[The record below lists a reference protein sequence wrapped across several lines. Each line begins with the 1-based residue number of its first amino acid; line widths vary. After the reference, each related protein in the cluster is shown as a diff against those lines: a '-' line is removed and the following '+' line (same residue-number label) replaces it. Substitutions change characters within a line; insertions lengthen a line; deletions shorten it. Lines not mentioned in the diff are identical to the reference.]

1 MTSSQPPEQI
11 VVVGASLAGAT
22 AAQTLRDAGF
32 DGSVVLVGEE
42 PSRPYERPPLSK
54 GYLLGNDERDS
65 IFVHPQDWYD
75 EHKVELRLG
84 TTATSIDREAHEVRL
99 SDGGTLPYSRL
110 LLATGS
116 SPRRLD
122 VPGADLK
129 GVHYLR
135 RVEDTDALREAFA
148 DKPRVV
154 VIGGGWIGLETAAAA
169 RQAGMEVSVV
179 EMAELPLL
187 RVLGPEV
194 AQVFADLHREHG
206 VDLRLETGVAELLG
220 KDGRVVGVR
229 LDDGTDSSEGTVLP
243 ADLVLVGVGIT
254 PRTDLAE
261 QAGLAV
267 SDGIDTDEHLRTTDP
282 DVWAAGDVANAWHP
296 GLKRR
301 VRVEHWENARQ
312 EGRVAA
318 ESMLGKDSA
327 HDRQPYFFT
336 DQYDLG
342 MEYTGFVDPTPGSE
356 QAYDQVV
363 FRGDKAAREFIAFW
377 LRDGRVLAGMN
388 VNVWDVVDPIG
399 ALITSGRQVDTAKLA
414 DPAVPLDQL

>member
-1 MTSSQPPEQI
+1 MTSSQPPEQV

-22 AAQTLRDAGF
+22 AAQTLRDGGF

-65 IFVHPQDWYD
+65 IFVHPQDWY
-75 EHKVELRLG
+75 EQNHVELRLG
-84 TTATSIDREAHEVRL
+84 TTATSIDRDAREVRL
-99 SDGGTLPYSRL
+99 SDGGTLPYTRL
-110 LLATGS
+110 LLTTGS
-116 SPRRLD
+116 APRHLEA
-122 VPGADLK
+122 PGADLG

-135 RVEDTDALREAFA
+135 RVEDTDALRDAFA

-169 RQAGMEVSVV
+169 RQAGMEVSLV

-194 AQVFADLHREHG
+194 AQVFADLHREKG
-206 VDLRLETGVAELLG
+206 VDLRLGTGVRELVGQDG
-220 KDGRVVGVR
+220 KVTGVR
-229 LDDGTDSSEGTVLP
+229 LDDGTLLP
-243 ADLVLVGVGIT
+243 ADLVLVGVGIS
-254 PRTDLAE
+254 PRSELAE

-267 SDGIDTDEHLRTTDP
+267 SNGIDTDEHLRTADP
-282 DVWAAGDVANAWHP
+282 NVWAAGDVANAWHP
-296 GLKRR
+296 VLGRR

-327 HDRQPYFFT
+327 HDRLPYFFT

-363 FRGDKAAREFIAFW
+363 FRGDKEAREFIAFW

-388 VNVWDVVDPIG
+388 VNVWDVVDAVS
-399 ALITSGRQVDTAKLA
+399 ALITSGRQVDTARLA
-414 DPAVPLDQL
+414 DTSVPLDQL